1 MDVTAEILQNHLI
14 YGASDNTN
22 PAGLSSSR
30 SLNYAAGPSITRP
43 DNVRVTLIP
52 YTLKYQD
59 SVGLFGA
66 ENYFV
71 KIDVALN
78 PIITAK
84 CFEEPGWECAQ
95 ILRRIEKDN
104 GWQGAVIDET
114 KDLVTVNTYEPAFMK
129 YSLNKLFKGYLSIN
143 LKNLKTGNIYI
154 DSWLDTRLYTAERE
168 EHPYDKMYIRENDSF
183 YIGFHARNTRR
194 LPYNVECLIGQ
205 EYISEDDIPTDERRY
220 IARRIS

>member
-1 MDVTAEILQNHLI
+1 MDVTAEILQNHLT

-22 PAGLSSSR
+22 PIGLSSSR

-43 DNVRVTLIP
+43 DKARVTLIP

-71 KIDVALN
+71 KIDVTLN
-78 PIITAK
+78 PIIAAA
-84 CFEEPGWECAQ
+84 CFEEPGWVCAQ
-95 ILRRIEKDN
+95 TKRKLEMDN
-104 GWQGAVIDET
+104 GWEGAVIDET
-114 KDLVTVNTYEPAFMK
+114 KDLTTVNTYEPAFMK
-129 YSLNKLFKGYLSIN
+129 YSLNKQYKGYLSID

-154 DSWLDTRLYTAERE
+154 DSWLDTRLYTADRE
-168 EHPYDKMYIRENDSF
+168 EHPYDKMYVRENDSF

-194 LPYNVECLIGQ
+194 LAYNVECLIGN
-205 EYISEDDIPTDERRY
+205 EYISEDEIPTDQRRY
-220 IARRIS
+220 IARVTR